1 MSIVV
6 QPGVGFG
13 TAYNLEPNFYLRLLY
28 VAQIPSLLRT
38 LVPFLYLCFNLKV
51 TTFESFLKTQKRF
64 FKVLKD
70 HVLYGCENEYK

>member
-6 QPGVGFG
+6 QLGAGFG
-13 TAYNLEPNFYLRLLY
+13 TAYNLEPNFYLRLFY

-51 TTFESFLKTQKRF
+51 TTLESFLKTQKRF

-70 HVLYGCENEYK
+70 HVLYGYENEYK